1 MFRPLRRIDKQMTSE
16 DSIALL
22 KRGREGI
29 LGTIGD
35 QGYPYTVV
43 VNYVYFQGKIYF
55 HCAREGHKIDNINK
69 YDKVSFSV
77 YDHVEVVGEQLNTHY
92 QSVLVFGKATVISPT
107 AEILMALI
115 RKYVDMDIEK
125 ATEYI
130 KREISETAVVE
141 IEIEHMTGKKG

>member
-1 MFRPLRRIDKQMTSE
+1 MTSE